1 MNTDFQF
8 DDIQALVFDV
18 MGTAVDWRTSI
29 IREGEALSLK
39 LGLRVDWP
47 ALADI
52 WRSGYQPAMNISRS
66 GRMGWANSDTL
77 NRMVLDE
84 VIPRFGLN
92 DLSPEQLE
100 QFNTVWHRLDPW
112 PDVLNG
118 LRRLKRK
125 YLIAPLSYGNEVLL
139 VNMAKRADLP
149 WDCIVSAQQAQ
160 HYQSDADVYRTATAL
175 LCVQPQ
181 KLLMVSSHPKELH
194 AAQRAGLRT
203 AYVPRPQEYGLHHVS
218 EPVDTTVF
226 DLVAPDFVA
235 LADALSV

>member
-1 MNTDFQF
+1 MKIPFQSS
-8 DDIQALVFDV
+8 DIQALVFDV

-66 GRMGWANSDTL
+66 GSMGWTNSDTL

-84 VIPRFGLN
+84 VVPRFGLSG
-92 DLSPEQLE
+92 LSPEQLE

-112 PDVLNG
+112 PDVVQG
-118 LRRLKRK
+118 LRRLKNK
-125 YLIAPLSYGNEVLL
+125 CLIAPLSYGHEVLL
-139 VNMAKRADLP
+139 VNMAKRAALP

-160 HYQSDADVYRTATAL
+160 HYKSEADVYRTAMAL

-181 KLLMVSSHPKELH
+181 QLLMVSSHPQELY

-203 AYVPRPQEYGLHHVS
+203 AYVPRPYEYGLNHVS
-218 EPVDTTVF
+218 EPVDSTVF
-226 DLVAPDFVA
+226 DVVASDFVA